1 VSVIEQAAKRLQE
14 LRNAGVAVEQPPV
27 STKNVASS
35 DSPQLSNKALQS
47 RLASAPTTAPDSG
60 SRNAHLTSAVVIER
74 QTEAAYGSA
83 PDQGRVAIDLQR
95 LADKDIVTPID
106 PRSLV
111 SEEFRL
117 IKRPLL
123 RNVAGKT
130 AGTIKNANLIMVTSA
145 LPGEGKT
152 TTAVSL
158 AMSIALE
165 MDKTVLL
172 IDADVAKPSVLRVLG
187 IEERRGLIDVLSDGS
202 LPLSSVLL
210 RTNVPNLVVLP
221 SGPAH
226 TRSTELLASDA
237 MARLVDE
244 IAARYR
250 DRIVVFDSPP
260 LLLTNEARV
269 LAAHMGQIVLVV
281 EAGRTLNNSVRQ
293 ALATIETCPVK
304 LLMLNKTQGTATGTY
319 YGYSG
324 REGVGQYGY
333 DS

>member
-1 VSVIEQAAKRLQE
+1 MSVIEQAAKRLQE
-14 LRNAGVAVEQPPV
+14 LRNAGVDVEQPPV
-27 STKNVASS
+27 STKNATSS
-35 DSPQLSNKALQS
+35 DLPRQLDKTVQS
-47 RLASAPTTAPDSG
+47 RPSTGMRTPLDAG
-60 SRNAHLTSAVVIER
+60 SRDANALPPIARER
-74 QTEAAYGSA
+74 QADIDDS
-83 PDQGRVAIDLQR
+83 PSGRGGIVIDLQR
-95 LADKDIVTPID
+95 LAEKDIVTPTD

-187 IEERRGLIDVLSDGS
+187 LEERRGLIDVLSDAS
-202 LPLSSVLL
+202 VPLNTVLL
-210 RTNVPNLVVLP
+210 RTNIPNLVILP
-221 SGPAH
+221 SGPTH

-237 MARLVDE
+237 MVRLVDE

-281 EAGRTLNNSVRQ
+281 EAGRTLNSSVTQ

-304 LLMLNKTQGTATGTY
+304 LLMLNKTRSVTTGGY

-333 DS
+333 DV